1 MKNDLIYLYC
11 ITDSPPFPGQSIESH
26 GLKSIKID
34 NLYTIIRYVK
44 HSEFSEESLNRNL
57 SDIHW
62 VKTMGN
68 EHQYIIKKV
77 MEHNYV
83 IPFKLGTVFTSEES
97 LKKFITE
104 TSGSAEVKFL

>member
-26 GLKSIKID
+26 GLKSIKVG

-44 HSEFSEESLNRNL
+44 QSEFSEESLNRNL

-68 EHQYIIKKV
+68 EHQYIINKV
-77 MEHNYV
+77 MEHSYV
-83 IPFKLGTVFTSEES
+83 IPFKLGTVFTSEEN

-104 TSGSAEVKFL
+104 TSGSETEKFL